1 MSTIGYGEI
10 TASSTNE
17 RVLMIF
23 SIFLASGLYGYTL
36 NAIGTILSNLK
47 SQSENYSIKQAQL
60 EEYLALHEVDIGLRN
75 RARKY
80 IEYA

>member
-10 TASSTNE
+10 TATTTNE

-23 SIFLASGLYGYTL
+23 SIFFASGLYGYTL

-47 SQSENYSIKQAQL
+47 NQSENYSK
-60 EEYLALHEVDIGLRN
+60 
-75 RARKY
+75 K
-80 IEYA
+80 